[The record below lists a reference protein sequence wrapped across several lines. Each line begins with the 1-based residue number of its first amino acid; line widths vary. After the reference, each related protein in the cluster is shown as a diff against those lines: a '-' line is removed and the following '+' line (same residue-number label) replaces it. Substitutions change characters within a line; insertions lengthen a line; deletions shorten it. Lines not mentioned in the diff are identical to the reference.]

1 MLAGPKQGGRPDAT
15 VSQVSGLSVSVG
27 KYGGTLRVSE
37 ATGFMNHRGGEL
49 TTQMLDIYLHSAAC
63 DGWLGERKTSDFCVR
78 PQPCSSLRAGMG
90 AR

>member
-1 MLAGPKQGGRPDAT
+1 MLAGPKQGGGSDAT

-27 KYGGTLRVSE
+27 KYDGTLRVSE

-49 TTQMLDIYLHSAAC
+49 TTQMLDIYL
-63 DGWLGERKTSDFCVR
+63 LGERKTSDFCVR